1 MEPRVTHSF
10 VRVLAAL
17 LAAAMPALWAPGS
30 PAQPAPAR
38 PSTESGTEAEAGR
51 ELLNSERIER
61 RFGSYGVQVLRT
73 EGTLRISNLY
83 SERDG
88 QRTGRTFAVVAYPDA
103 VDPAL
108 AGEHAGIEGGGSIG
122 AVFTRSGW
130 TVTKRHLWFGELES
144 AGTAASL
151 MSVAEGMPL
160 ATHVYVLEV
169 SKDDEVF
176 DYATLAEVH
185 HPDYLQLEELRR
197 IYGPSSAARA
207 DDALVGR
214 MLEAARDAMR

>member
-1 MEPRVTHSF
+1 MELRVTHSF
-10 VRVLAAL
+10 ARLFAAL
-17 LAAAMPALWAPGS
+17 LAAALPALWAPGS
-30 PAQPAPAR
+30 PAQPASAR
-38 PSTESGTEAEAGR
+38 PSTETGTEAEAGR

-73 EGTLRISNLY
+73 EGVLRISNLY
-83 SERDG
+83 SETDG

-108 AGEHAGIEGGGSIG
+108 AGPHAEIEGGGSIG

-130 TVTKRHLWFGELES
+130 TVTKRHLWFGEL
-144 AGTAASL
+144 AATGMTAAL
-151 MSVAEGMPL
+151 MRIAAGMPL

-169 SKDDEVF
+169 TKGDGVF

-185 HPDYLQLEELRR
+185 HPDYLQLAELRR

-207 DDALVGR
+207 DEALVRR
-214 MLEAARDAMR
+214 MLETAREAMR